1 MSKPGINGGIT
12 DLGAFEE
19 GFCAQLNAIGSK
31 MVVCFD
37 SEKKKNKFL
46 MVAE

>member
-19 GFCAQLNAIGSK
+19 GFCA
-31 MVVCFD
+31 
-37 SEKKKNKFL
+37 
-46 MVAE
+46 